1 MKHSLEVQCHVNQ
14 SRYVIHPNPTLTQP
28 FHGLTYPYLS
38 DHVPINPKDMCVNLI
53 IRLPSDQDPVN
64 PALFYSKYSILEF
77 TNPSTKSIT
86 FVPLQN
92 TKGRQEAGGNMIC
105 EIQVLDGCI
114 HDECGRELPTYLQ
127 NLPMMGVDGV

>member
-1 MKHSLEVQCHVNQ
+1 
-14 SRYVIHPNPTLTQP
+14 
-28 FHGLTYPYLS
+28 
-38 DHVPINPKDMCVNLI
+38 MCVILT

-127 NLPMMGVDGV
+127 NLPMMGVDGVGQIIRCSEDRAKVVLLQNIRHYAEG